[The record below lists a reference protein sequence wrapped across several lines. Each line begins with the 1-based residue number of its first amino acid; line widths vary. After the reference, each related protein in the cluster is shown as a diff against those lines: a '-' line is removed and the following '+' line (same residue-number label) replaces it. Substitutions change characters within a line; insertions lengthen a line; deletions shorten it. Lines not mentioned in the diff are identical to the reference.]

1 MRGKLK
7 THTYTNDTADRIIKR
22 HQNHPDYVL
31 YVQQTRGKISMTQSK
46 LLGKKSIT
54 PR

>member
-1 MRGKLK
+1 MRGKLH
-7 THTYTNDTADRIIKR
+7 THNDTVDRTIKR
-22 HQNHPDYVL
+22 HQNHPDCVL
-31 YVQQTRGKISMTQSK
+31 FVQQARGKINMTQIK